1 LRRVDGSLRIVLKRV
16 DLVDSEAAF
25 DAIAVP
31 I

>member
-31 I
+31 S